1 MRVETLA
8 SQATN
13 IHNTTSTGVCF
24 SSSYLLS
31 MWKWS
36 SVKTQH
42 VPNPHMRF
50 FPLISWSNFLLF
62 AIFLSSF
69 PYNSGSFSLSPDF
82 LAFLLLCGLAWY
94 HRSLS
99 HRGGVKTETLKSC
112 KVPLPWLDC
121 TRYKEGICRLISCAH
136 PATELSCAQVQR
148 QGDVAVDKQ

>member
-24 SSSYLLS
+24 SSSCLLS

-36 SVKTQH
+36 SVKTQPG
-42 VPNPHMRF
+42 PNLHMSF
-50 FPLISWSNFLLF
+50 FPLVSWSDFLLF
-62 AIFLSSF
+62 AMFLSSF
-69 PYNSGSFSLSPDF
+69 LYNSGVFSLSRDF
-82 LAFLLLCGLAWY
+82 PAFLLLCGLAWY
-94 HRSLS
+94 HKSLS
-99 HRGGVKTETLKSC
+99 HRGGVKRETLKPC
-112 KVPLPWLDC
+112 KVLLPWLDC
-121 TRYKEGICRLISCAH
+121 SRYKEGICRLISCAH